1 MGTLIKAASIS
12 VGGEMLGSIEH
23 AARAAEQCIATAGID
38 KQDIDLL
45 VHVGIYREDNIAEPP
60 MAPLIQ
66 QRLGLNLDPVKHPVG
81 KTTFSFDLANGACGF
96 LYAAQVIDAILKNG
110 GIKQALIVS
119 SDVHPS
125 KKQIPDFPYTHLGAA
140 VLLTRSDQ
148 KEKGFKNFMFRTSED
163 GYSGVEGY
171 HDLPAYGNE
180 GRKCITVTV
189 QDDYSRRLQ
198 EFTVRT
204 VKEYVESRLI
214 DVSDIRLLITSQPAP
229 GFGRRIAESIGLKEN
244 SVVDVYD
251 KYGDPHTSALSIGYF
266 IAAQK
271 GLFKENDQIL
281 FIGAGSGLTSACG
294 LYVV

>member
-125 KKQIPDFPYTHLGAA
+125 KMEVPDFPYTHSGAA

-180 GRKCITVTV
+180 GRKCITATV